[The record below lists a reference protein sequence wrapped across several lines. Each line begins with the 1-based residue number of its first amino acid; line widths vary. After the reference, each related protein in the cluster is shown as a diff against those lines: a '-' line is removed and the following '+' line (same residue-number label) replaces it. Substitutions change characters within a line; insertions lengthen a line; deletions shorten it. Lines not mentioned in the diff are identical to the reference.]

1 MEKKIGEKKSLQKD
15 KPGQHNNYLRF
26 SGIAVKMGV
35 IIFAGVYGGLKLD
48 EYLNFQKPVFV
59 LIGSILS
66 VALAIY
72 SIIKDLSKL

>member
-1 MEKKIGEKKSLQKD
+1 MEKKNGEKKSSQKD
-15 KPGQHNNYLRF
+15 KPGQHNTYLRF
-26 SGIAVKMGV
+26 SGIAVKMGI

-66 VALAIY
+66 VGLAIY